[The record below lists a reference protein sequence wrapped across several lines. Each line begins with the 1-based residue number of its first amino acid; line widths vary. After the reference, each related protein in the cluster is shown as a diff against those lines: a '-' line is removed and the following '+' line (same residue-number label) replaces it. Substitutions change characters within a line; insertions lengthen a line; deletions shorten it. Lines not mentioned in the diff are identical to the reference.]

1 MNDIIVNTQSS
12 IKISG
17 SKIIYFDPY
26 KINDKFNDADIVFI
40 THDHYDHLDIDS
52 LNNVIN
58 DNTKI
63 VIPSSIVNSLL
74 DLNID
79 NELILVEPNNNVD
92 VDDIKVKTLKS
103 YNIGKRYHPKENN
116 YVGYIVELD
125 NKKYYVMGDTDINED
140 INNIE
145 CDILFIPIG
154 GTYTCDY
161 KEAAEYVNKIK
172 PDIVI
177 PIHYGSIVGDIS
189 LGEEFKKLVNSDI
202 NVILKLGGE

>member
-52 LNNVIN
+52 LNNIIN

-92 VDDIKVKTLKS
+92 VDDIKVKTVRS

>member
-92 VDDIKVKTLKS
+92 VDDIKVKTLRS

-161 KEAAEYVNKIK
+161 KEAAEYVNRIK

>member
-92 VDDIKVKTLKS
+92 VDDIKVKIVRS
-103 YNIGKRYHPKENN
+103 YNIEKRYHPKENN

-189 LGEEFKKLVNSDI
+189 LGEEFKRLVNSDI

>member
-92 VDDIKVKTLKS
+92 VDDIKVKTLRS

-161 KEAAEYVNKIK
+161 KKAAEYVNRIK